1 MCLISWKV
9 RDDAQELLEKL
20 CNSMHDI
27 VSAKHEECHCKTTG
41 ELCCK
46 TLLKQADRYFKLLR
60 DKNEDLE
67 AKRSLSQILA
77 DTLVKL
83 EVALKWYIDLISQG
97 NCSEVDKQ
105 FFRDRIEALKNSIS
119 RWEVTAP
126 LFFMRKTRSTRD

>member
-1 MCLISWKV
+1 
-9 RDDAQELLEKL
+9 
-20 CNSMHDI
+20 MHDI

-46 TLLKQADRYFKLLR
+46 TLLKQVDRYFKLIR

-67 AKRSLSQILA
+67 GKRSLSQILD

-83 EVALKWYIDLISQG
+83 GVALKWLIDLISQG

-105 FFRDRIEALKNSIS
+105 FFRDRIEALKQFYLTLGSHS
-119 RWEVTAP
+119 TS
-126 LFFMRKTRSTRD
+126 LFYEKNEIYQRLKLKPYKSMLCLRY